1 MLLIVGI
8 VASILT
14 GVALPVLIIL
24 FGDLME
30 SMLIPLQGAPEYT
43 AGTNSTTQVVQ
54 IEDCESVHLTIP
66 LWRVSLDLIHDTQ
79 ILNAH
84 LVQCVKAYTVEKFLT
99 RPAIRNKFHE
109 TNIWIMSDV
118 GLNGYFHQSFW
129 TRTDMNS
136 GWIQDEQFF
145 PTYTGCSPRR
155 KWPLIV
161 PKPNAHGV
169 FLNHFYRV

>member
-8 VASILT
+8 IASILT

-54 IEDCESVHLTIP
+54 IEDCESVRLTIP
-66 LWRVSLDLIHDTQ
+66 WWRVSLALIHDAQ

-84 LVQCVKAYTVEKFLT
+84 MIQCVNAYTIEKFLQASNT
-99 RPAIRNKFHE
+99 
-109 TNIWIMSDV
+109 
-118 GLNGYFHQSFW
+118 Q
-129 TRTDMNS
+129 
-136 GWIQDEQFF
+136 
-145 PTYTGCSPRR
+145 
-155 KWPLIV
+155 
-161 PKPNAHGV
+161 
-169 FLNHFYRV
+169 